1 MQEELLRIWES
12 DRKTIVFV
20 THSVEEAVYLADRVV
35 VMTVRPGTV
44 KSRHHRAAVASA
56 KFRCL
61 DAGPRGDGAARRVV
75 ETGQRRGVARR
86 VRRVKA
92 STVQRHQRG
101 ACIASIA
108 SLILFIGSWQIVTA
122 TGLVPDDVLPRFS
135 DVAVTW
141 WQLLI
146 SGELV
151 QQTASSLSRQAADS
165 RLRSC
170 AGCRLALS
178 WPDTAWLTI
187 SSAR

>member
-1 MQEELLRIWES
+1 M
-12 DRKTIVFV
+12 K
-20 THSVEEAVYLADRVV
+20 
-35 VMTVRPGTV
+35 
-44 KSRHHRAAVASA
+44 ASA
-56 KFRCL
+56 
-61 DAGPRGDGAARRVV
+61 
-75 ETGQRRGVARR
+75 
-86 VRRVKA
+86 
-92 STVQRHQRG
+92 VQRHQRG
-101 ACIASIA
+101 ACIAGIA

-122 TGLVPDDVLPRFS
+122 TEIVPDDVLPRFT

-151 QQTASSLSRQAADS
+151 RQTASSLSRQDS